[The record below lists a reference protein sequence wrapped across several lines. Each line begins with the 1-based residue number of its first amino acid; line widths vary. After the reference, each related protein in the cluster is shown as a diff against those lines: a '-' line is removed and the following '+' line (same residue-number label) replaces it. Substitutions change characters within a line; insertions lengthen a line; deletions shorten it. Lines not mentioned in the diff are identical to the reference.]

1 MSSGTIVPTII
12 TSSGTS
18 PHKTEESPAEPQSA
32 KKGAYKERRIVK
44 QLWIGLRATLT
55 LALIAVLARLSVLLL
70 VKVY

>member
-44 QLWIGLRATLT
+44 QLWIGLRAA
-55 LALIAVLARLSVLLL
+55 LALIAVLALLSVLLL